1 MARYDG
7 TSGNDTHQAGA
18 DIDLLYG
25 NAGNDLLKAG
35 DGADTVDGGEGDDE
49 LHGEAGDDVMR
60 GGNGADKLFGGDG
73 NDTLDLGG
81 GSNIASGGAG
91 ADVIRVNA
99 DRAALQRIDGGDG
112 DDKVDIAYTTV
123 TKLVG
128 GAGVDSLGI
137 GNYIYLAQFDAS
149 NGFER
154 LHAGGGVHGDA
165 RENVLDFSGLTVMA
179 GSAGMTLHGEDGDDR
194 LVGTTASDT
203 LNGGIGNDRLTG
215 GAGRDFL
222 RGGDGVDRIAGDDG
236 DDDIT
241 GGAGDDVI
249 AGGLGKDAIDSD
261 AGNDE
266 VDGGADDD
274 SIRDNG
280 GSNVIIGGTGNDR
293 IDVSGSLARGDTNNI
308 NAGDGDD
315 LVSLSGGTVSRLLGG
330 AGVDT
335 LAVHVLTMNRFGAAN
350 GFEKFSG
357 NFSIEGTAGADS
369 LDFSMLAAAAPRFNN
384 GGISVNGLA
393 GADLIKGTANRDSL
407 NGGTENDVLWG
418 EGENDTIDGG
428 AGDDV
433 LHGGDGDDWMSDGQG
448 ANTMSG
454 GAGKDT
460 LRGGTLADTLD
471 GGDGD
476 DVIEGGTGANVI
488 RGGAGNDYVQ
498 DFGKGSSID
507 GGDGDDVIRTGGHEA
522 TKVSVHGGAGVDT
535 LDIVAGAF
543 WNRIVASEMGFEKI
557 IFSGGL
563 TGTDGNDYLNFSGFE
578 RVSGYATVQ
587 GAAGDDVVI
596 GSNADD
602 TLTGHAGND
611 LLEGGE
617 GDDRLDGSWIWRPDY
632 TIDQQKDVVSYRS
645 AKAAVTVDLKLTHT
659 QDTIGAGKDYISN
672 MEGIY
677 GSLHGDTLRGD
688 DHGNIL
694 IGDDGN
700 DLLEG
705 RGGFDEIFAGNG
717 DDVVD
722 GGAFSDRLFGDGGND
737 VIRGGIG
744 IDWIDGGDGDD
755 VLQGGG
761 WAETFVTNY
770 PGVDTLI
777 GGAGADTYLFAGIG
791 DLGAVNNGMG
801 GQHAGIRNVVEFR
814 AAEGDKID
822 LSAFGLAFNGESTST
837 APGIVYEVK
846 QTGTVVHVRTTGNL
860 FSGSIQ
866 LDRAVELYEAAPGV
880 LKGVEVIM
888 GTEGDDH
895 IVAKVDH
902 DVIRGLGGHD
912 LLIGGDGDDRIDGGA
927 GDDVL
932 QGGAGEDKL
941 NGGEGKDTVSYADS
955 AIGVTISL
963 LPGEGGDQ
971 LTGIENARGSA
982 FGDVMIGDDLANR
995 LEGGDGDD
1003 LMYTGKGD
1011 DVLDGQGGADAY
1023 ALGYSDMRGSIK
1035 TVVMDSADRIEL
1047 AGFPELK
1054 WIGTGAFTGSY
1065 SHTEPKGPTG
1075 VPEIRYKHI
1084 DGDTLVQIDATG
1096 DGRSDAAFWVKGM
1109 TSFTYEDG
1117 TLRTAEVPPT
1127 EVTLTEAGDVWQGG
1141 AGPEKVYGLGGNDKL
1156 SGKEGKDTLF
1166 GDGGN
1171 DQLYGGADADQL
1183 LGGVGRDYLDGGQGA
1198 DVMIGGTGADSYVV
1212 DDAGDQVIEA
1222 AEPGVPADQQVD
1234 VVTSFVDYQLTDAVE
1249 NLSLFGGLQINGR
1262 GNALD
1267 NKIWGSGGN
1276 NQLFGLAGND
1286 LLDGNGGTDVLVGG
1300 IGDDVYWVDD
1310 ASDQVVE
1317 AAGEGTDTVLAFT
1330 SLTLADNVERLEL
1343 VMDRSIDGTGNA
1355 LNNVLTG
1362 NNLANVLTGGA
1373 GDDCLLGGLGA
1384 DTLHGGL
1391 GKDALHG
1398 QGGADLM
1405 IGGAGNDDYFV
1416 DDLGD
1421 QVIEEAG
1428 GGASDY
1434 VSVSV
1439 NWTAVGEI
1447 EAINLSG
1454 VADLEVRG
1462 SATANTITG
1471 NGGANAL
1478 HGEAGDDVLNGG
1490 GGNDVLFGGEGAD
1503 RLFGSGGTDVM
1514 SGGAGNDVF
1523 GVTVGTDL
1531 WGDWIT
1537 DFAKGDLIDFRA
1549 IDANVTTAANDDFT
1563 FIGGNAFSGMAGEL
1577 RTELGK
1583 GANGGTMVYGDLN
1596 GDRIED
1602 FGFEVGGLGVAVVP
1616 GDFML

>member
-1 MARYDG
+1 
-7 TSGNDTHQAGA
+7 
-18 DIDLLYG
+18 
-25 NAGNDLLKAG
+25 
-35 DGADTVDGGEGDDE
+35 
-49 LHGEAGDDVMR
+49 
-60 GGNGADKLFGGDG
+60 
-73 NDTLDLGG
+73 
-81 GSNIASGGAG
+81 
-91 ADVIRVNA
+91 
-99 DRAALQRIDGGDG
+99 
-112 DDKVDIAYTTV
+112 
-123 TKLVG
+123 
-128 GAGVDSLGI
+128 
-137 GNYIYLAQFDAS
+137 
-149 NGFER
+149 
-154 LHAGGGVHGDA
+154 
-165 RENVLDFSGLTVMA
+165 
-179 GSAGMTLHGEDGDDR
+179 
-194 LVGTTASDT
+194 
-203 LNGGIGNDRLTG
+203 
-215 GAGRDFL
+215 
-222 RGGDGVDRIAGDDG
+222 
-236 DDDIT
+236 
-241 GGAGDDVI
+241 
-249 AGGLGKDAIDSD
+249 
-261 AGNDE
+261 
-266 VDGGADDD
+266 
-274 SIRDNG
+274 
-280 GSNVIIGGTGNDR
+280 
-293 IDVSGSLARGDTNNI
+293 
-308 NAGDGDD
+308 
-315 LVSLSGGTVSRLLGG
+315 
-330 AGVDT
+330 
-335 LAVHVLTMNRFGAAN
+335 
-350 GFEKFSG
+350 
-357 NFSIEGTAGADS
+357 
-369 LDFSMLAAAAPRFNN
+369 
-384 GGISVNGLA
+384 
-393 GADLIKGTANRDSL
+393 
-407 NGGTENDVLWG
+407 
-418 EGENDTIDGG
+418 
-428 AGDDV
+428 
-433 LHGGDGDDWMSDGQG
+433 
-448 ANTMSG
+448 
-454 GAGKDT
+454 
-460 LRGGTLADTLD
+460 
-471 GGDGD
+471 
-476 DVIEGGTGANVI
+476 
-488 RGGAGNDYVQ
+488 
-498 DFGKGSSID
+498 
-507 GGDGDDVIRTGGHEA
+507 
-522 TKVSVHGGAGVDT
+522 
-535 LDIVAGAF
+535 
-543 WNRIVASEMGFEKI
+543 
-557 IFSGGL
+557 
-563 TGTDGNDYLNFSGFE
+563 
-578 RVSGYATVQ
+578 
-587 GAAGDDVVI
+587 
-596 GSNADD
+596 
-602 TLTGHAGND
+602 
-611 LLEGGE
+611 
-617 GDDRLDGSWIWRPDY
+617 DRLDGSWIWRPDY
-632 TIDQQKDVVSYRS
+632 TIDQQKDVVSYRG

-814 AAEGDKID
+814 AVEGDKID
-822 LSAFGLAFNGESTST
+822 LSALGLAFNGESTST

-846 QTGTVVHVRTTGNL
+846 QTGTVVHVRTAGNL

-866 LDRAVELYEAAPGV
+866 LDRAVELYESTPGV
-880 LKGVEVIM
+880 LKGVEVVM

-895 IVAKVDH
+895 IVANADH

-912 LLIGGDGDDRIDGGA
+912 LLIGGDGDDIM
-927 GDDVL
+927 
-932 QGGAGEDKL
+932 
-941 NGGEGKDTVSYADS
+941 YA
-955 AIGVTISL
+955 
-963 LPGEGGDQ
+963 
-971 LTGIENARGSA
+971 
-982 FGDVMIGDDLANR
+982 
-995 LEGGDGDD
+995 
-1003 LMYTGKGD
+1003 GKGD

-1035 TVVMDSADRIEL
+1035 TVVMDSADRIAL

-1198 DVMIGGTGADSYVV
+1198 DVMIGGAGADSYVV

-1222 AEPGVPADQQVD
+1222 AEPGQPADQQVD
-1234 VVTSFVDYQLTDAVE
+1234 VVTSFVDYQLTEAVE
-1249 NLSLFGGLQINGR
+1249 NLSLFGTLQINGR

-1267 NKIWGSGGN
+1267 NRIWGSGGN

-1330 SLTLADNVERLEL
+1330 SLTLAENVERLEL

-1373 GDDCLLGGLGA
+1373 GDDRLLGGLGA

-1391 GKDALHG
+1391 GKDVLHG

-1405 IGGAGNDDYFV
+1405 IGGAGSDDYSV
-1416 DDLGD
+1416 DDVDD
-1421 QVIEEAG
+1421 QVVEEAG

-1447 EAINLSG
+1447 EAINLAG

-1503 RLFGSGGTDVM
+1503 RLFGSGGTDVL

-1537 DFAKGDLIDFRA
+1537 DFAAGDRIDLSRL
-1549 IDANVTTAANDDFT
+1549 DANVTTAANDAFT
-1563 FIGGNAFSGMAGEL
+1563 FIGGNAFTGTAGEL

-1602 FGFEVGGLGVAVVP
+1602 FGFEVGGLGVAVVA